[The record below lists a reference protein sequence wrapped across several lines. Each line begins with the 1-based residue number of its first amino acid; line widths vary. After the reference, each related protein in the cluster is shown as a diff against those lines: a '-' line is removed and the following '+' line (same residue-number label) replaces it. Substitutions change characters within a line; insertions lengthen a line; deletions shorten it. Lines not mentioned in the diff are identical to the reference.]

1 MEKNN
6 KQMSGLIKRQKE
18 VIDRLQG
25 EVDLKDFQ
33 LFNQIEENKGLQ
45 EEIKETR
52 ERMSGLE
59 KAKDKIILKL
69 KSELN

>member
-6 KQMSGLIKRQKE
+6 KEMSGLIKRQKE
-18 VIDRLQG
+18 VIDRLQA

-69 KSELN
+69 KSELH

>member
-1 MEKNN
+1 M
-6 KQMSGLIKRQKE
+6 KRQKE
-18 VIDRLQG
+18 VIDKLQA
-25 EVDLKDFQ
+25 EVEVKDFQ

-45 EEIKETR
+45 EEITEVR

-69 KSELN
+69 KSELQ

>member
-1 MEKNN
+1 M
-6 KQMSGLIKRQKE
+6 KRQKE
-18 VIDRLQG
+18 VIDKLQV
-25 EVDLKDFQ
+25 EVEVKDFQ

-45 EEIKETR
+45 EEIREVR

-69 KSELN
+69 KSELQ

>member
-1 MEKNN
+1 M
-6 KQMSGLIKRQKE
+6 KRQKE
-18 VIDRLQG
+18 VIDKLQA
-25 EVDLKDFQ
+25 EVEVKDFQ

-45 EEIKETR
+45 EEIREVR

-69 KSELN
+69 KSELQ